1 MVQQARTIR
10 FPPKGHK
17 AWCACK
23 KCHNKRVLIMWK
35 GAKNGL
41 GKYRGKGENQLMTSK
56 SGKIVLKSRPQAA
69 AKNQG
74 LQCRLQAM
82 AATRSIL
89 HFAGP
94 QPQKGTF
101 ETVLVNT
108 LYKFLYKV
116 PKKRTRRAE

>member
-1 MVQQARTIR
+1 MVKRAPIRR

-17 AWCACK
+17 AWCGCK
-23 KCHNKRVLIMWK
+23 KCHNQRILINWK

-41 GKYRGKGENQLMTSK
+41 GKYRGKGKNQLMTSK
-56 SGKIVLKSRPQAA
+56 SGKIVLKSRSQAA

-82 AATRSIL
+82 AATRSTL
-89 HFAGP
+89 HFAGL

-101 ETVLVNT
+101 ETVLVDT
-108 LYKFLYKV
+108 LHSFLYKV
-116 PKKRTRRAE
+116 PKKRARRTE